1 MAQGQMPQVPMAQ
14 DQIIL
19 PGQQPPVTFDPG
31 ADPLTRLREIHLPD
45 PVAFWPPAPGW
56 FMLAGALVLL
66 ALLAAFLEWRRRQT
80 LAYRVLQDF
89 QALTR
94 DPDADTLTIGAAAAV
109 LMRRVLLSHK
119 ARSPAAALTGTAW
132 ANFLADDP
140 KGLPQDLSRFLAL
153 APYLP
158 PDAAE
163 AAAIDRAALVDGVR
177 RWIRSHA

>member
-1 MAQGQMPQVPMAQ
+1 MAQ

-19 PGQQPPVTFDPG
+19 PGQQPPVSFDPG
-31 ADPLTRLREIHLPD
+31 ADPLTRLHDIHLPD

-89 QALTR
+89 RAITR
-94 DPDADTLTIGAAAAV
+94 DPGADTLAVGAAAAV
-109 LMRRVLLSHK
+109 LMRRVLLSH
-119 ARSPAAALTGTAW
+119 RSHSPAAALTGTAW
-132 ANFLADDP
+132 ATFLADDP
-140 KGLPQDLSRFLAL
+140 KGLPPDLSRFLAL

-163 AAAIDRAALVDGVR
+163 AEAIDRTALVDGVR